1 MPRLWRTGAL
11 RHRSCIV
18 SNQQAVDAFGS
29 VLTAMVTP
37 FTSDGTSID
46 FDAAAQLAND
56 LVDLGNNGLVI
67 NGTTGESPT
76 TADEEKVELLKVIVD
91 AVGSRARIIA
101 GAGNNDTAHT
111 VALAAQAAATG
122 VHGLLI
128 VTPYYNKPPQSGIQA
143 HFEAVA
149 NSTELPIM
157 IYDIPGRA
165 GVPIETETILRLA
178 DHPRILANKDAKG
191 DVFAA
196 TQVMSRTG
204 IAYYSGDDGLNLPL
218 LASGAVGVV
227 SVTGHVVA
235 DRHLAMVNAVAQ
247 NDIALAREIA
257 YSLVPITE
265 GLMTRA
271 QGAIMVKAALDML
284 NRAGGGSLRLPL
296 VPATQEQREVL
307 RSDLRAGGLNL

>member
-1 MPRLWRTGAL
+1 VSQTDAL
-11 RHRSCIV
+11 
-18 SNQQAVDAFGS
+18 NAFGS
-29 VLTAMVTP
+29 VITAMVTP
-37 FTSDGTSID
+37 FNADGSAID
-46 FDAAAQLAND
+46 FDAAAQLASD
-56 LVDLGNNGLVI
+56 LVDLGNDGLVI

-91 AVGSRARIIA
+91 AVGHRAKIIA

-128 VTPYYNKPPQSGIQA
+128 VTPYYNKPPQAGIYA
-143 HFEAVA
+143 HFKAVA
-149 NSTELPIM
+149 DSTELPVM

-165 GVPIETETILRLA
+165 GVPIEHDTILRLGE
-178 DHPRILANKDAKG
+178 HPRILANKDAKG

-196 TQVMSRTG
+196 TQVMARTG
-204 IAYYSGDDGLNLPL
+204 LAYYSGDDGLNLPL

-235 DRHLAMVNAVAQ
+235 DRHRAMVDAVAN
-247 NDIALAREIA
+247 NDIVLAREIA

-265 GLMTRA
+265 GIMTKA
-271 QGAIMVKAALDML
+271 QGAIMVKAALDL
-284 NRAGGGSLRLPL
+284 LGRAGGGTLRLPL
-296 VPATQEQREVL
+296 VPATQEQRTTL
-307 RSDLRAGGLNL
+307 REDLIAGGINL